1 MSALKKIWMPVLLL
15 SLAAGLWFALTSPDR
30 APPAVFTTL
39 EGKRIALADL
49 KGHMVLINFWAT
61 SCPGCVKEMPQIA
74 DTYRKYRAQGFEVI
88 GVAMPYDPPDNVIN
102 YAKKNALP
110 FPVALDIDG
119 RISHLFGEVQVTPSS
134 FVIDARGNVVRRVI
148 GELDFVDLRQLISQ
162 TLISRKSPQTSS
174 VALN

>member
-1 MSALKKIWMPVLLL
+1 MPVLKKMWMPVLLL
-15 SLAAGLWFALTSPDR
+15 LLTAGLWFALTSPDR
-30 APPAVFTTL
+30 APQAVFTTL

-74 DTYRKYRAQGFEVI
+74 ATYRQYRAQGFEVVA
-88 GVAMPYDPPDNVIN
+88 VAMPYDPPDNVIN

-119 RISHLFGEVQVTPSS
+119 HISQMFGEVQVTPSS

-148 GELDFVDLRQLISQ
+148 GALDFADLRQLLSKP
-162 TLISRKSPQTSS
+162 S
-174 VALN
+174 